1 MGSIK
6 QIGAACMIAI
16 MGIRN
21 RLGMTVSNIVSIA
34 LVVLILVGF
43 LAMAAGFRQ
52 AMVSGGSPNVAI
64 ILSDGARSE
73 LMSNISGDQ
82 LVKLDSAAG
91 IARVNGKPLIATENQ
106 VIVNLDRLD
115 TGDAA
120 NVTLRGVTAN
130 SFKVRPQLSLT
141 EGRMPQP
148 GTNEII
154 AGNAAAARFANL
166 SLGSKIR
173 LGSVDWQVVGLFEAD
188 GSVIESELWAD
199 GQLLASI
206 FNPSSK
212 VQSVRVSLDG
222 AEGFEM
228 LSAFVESDPTL
239 KLRAEKETDYFLSQS
254 GGTTKIINFFGWP
267 LAVAM
272 AIGAIAGALNTMYA
286 SVASRNSEIATLRI
300 LGFGA
305 VPIFLSTI
313 VEALFISLIGT
324 AFGLLAAYMMFDG
337 MVGST
342 MTTNFTQLT
351 FRFALTWNMVLIAV
365 IVCTLVSLFGSLAPA
380 WRASRL
386 PIVKAL
392 AGD

>member
-1 MGSIK
+1 
-6 QIGAACMIAI
+6 MIAI

-91 IARVNGKPLIATENQ
+91 IARVNGEPLIAAENQ

-154 AGNAAAARFANL
+154 AGNAAAARFADL

-188 GSVIESELWAD
+188 GSVIESELWVD

-212 VQSVRVSLDG
+212 VQSVRVGLDG
-222 AEGFEM
+222 AAGFEP
-228 LSAFVESDPTL
+228 LSEFVEGDPTL

-324 AFGLLAAYMMFDG
+324 AFGLLAAYIMFDG